1 MTRFPYA
8 FALPLLLA
16 AGPVTAQTS
25 PGRLAA
31 NISYEARG
39 TGPDWQLAV
48 GDRVA
53 LRLAPDADG
62 FVAMQYFPR
71 ARRRNAD
78 GVRRWESRTPGGST
92 IVIEAREQPCTL
104 GAERYRDTVAVTTAD
119 RHLSGCG
126 GPRLRDR

>member
-1 MTRFPYA
+1 MTRFLFA

-16 AGPVTAQTS
+16 AGPATAQTRQ
-25 PGRLAA
+25 GRLVAD
-31 NISYEARG
+31 ISYEAKG
-39 TGPDWQLAV
+39 SGPDWQLAV
-48 GDRVA
+48 GDRIA

-62 FVAMQYFPR
+62 FVVMQYFPR

-92 IVIEAREQPCTL
+92 IVIEARETPCTI
-104 GAERYRDTVAVTTAD
+104 GTDHYRDTVTVTTPE

-126 GPRLRDR
+126 GRRL